1 MKASPTILILLVA
14 SVLALVGGPVI
25 FVLFMYSPV
34 GQAAGGGVTALGAA
48 GLWIGMRRIE
58 P

>member
-1 MKASPTILILLVA
+1 MKSSTANLVLLVA
-14 SVLALVGGPVI
+14 SVLALVGGPVV
-25 FVLFMYSPV
+25 FVLFMYSPF
-34 GQAAGGGVTALGAA
+34 GQAAGGGVTVLGAA